1 MTFYEPLAEWSR
13 WVWPVLANH
22 LWQATLFS
30 LFVLAVASP
39 LKRAPA
45 RVRYSLWL
53 FALIKFVVP
62 AAALASLLSRA
73 GINFNSLF
81 SSQGSSL
88 VGDLGITPLLSPVS
102 GPPAAFYAVKT
113 VAPILGPTPVHSVV
127 SVQDYGH
134 GYDALTL
141 IWLIVCV
148 LLFSAWLRNRRT
160 LTTTISAGRMICSGR
175 EWETLER
182 VRSWLGLRR
191 KVTLVVSPS
200 LNEPGVWRV
209 FRPVILLPEGISDR
223 LTDSELEAVMLHE
236 LVHVERWDNL
246 VSVLQRV
253 ICCVLWFHPFVW
265 LLDRQLLAEREQS
278 CDDTVIKLSG
288 ASKVYASSITKVCQH
303 SLGWSQ
309 PGLSSAA
316 GSNLKRRIRRIMAA
330 DVKRSLS
337 VQHFALLCAVAL
349 VLFALSAMAVGV
361 KVGEETAQ
369 NISPSGVDPR
379 FVVTASADSQ
389 AVGTVAAKAS
399 AAKFSTLLQPSQEM
413 PLRLIDPPRAVVQV
427 TADAD
432 QRRPGMEVIAE
443 TNQPNQS
450 GADNLPQ
457 LKQPAAEIAMSA
469 AIIPA
474 MATQADASQFVGRYE
489 VDPSKVENFVLDI
502 TLERGELW
510 LKPSHANKRKLLLTA
525 ETHLTDVYS
534 DFRFTGIQDKAGRI
548 VGLRLDS
555 WSSDITARK
564 LSVPQPSLN
573 GNTTFRLSGYPDA
586 RIVAVAGSF
595 NNWNQS
601 QLLFARVG
609 GEWICRV
616 NLPPGKYEYKFIV
629 DGNWLTD
636 PRNSKTTHDDR
647 GNENSVLVTE

>member
-1 MTFYEPLAEWSR
+1 MTFYEPLVGWSR

-30 LFVLAVASP
+30 LLVLAVASP

-53 FALIKFVVP
+53 LAMIKFVLP
-62 AAALASLLSRA
+62 AAAVASMLSRA
-73 GINFNSLF
+73 GIDFNSTF
-81 SSQGSSL
+81 SSRGSS
-88 VGDLGITPLLSPVS
+88 VIGGLGITPLLSPVS
-102 GPPAAFYAVKT
+102 APPAVFYAVERAAPSLGP
-113 VAPILGPTPVHSVV
+113 APIYQVV
-127 SVQDYGH
+127 LVQ
-134 GYDALTL
+134 GYNHWYDVLTL
-141 IWLIVCV
+141 IWLVGCV
-148 LLFSAWLRNRRT
+148 LLFGAWLRNRRALNAT
-160 LTTTISAGRMICSGR
+160 LRAGRIVRKGR

-191 KVTLVVSPS
+191 KVTLVVSPNI
-200 LNEPGVWRV
+200 NEPGVWRI
-209 FRPVILLPEGISDR
+209 FKPVVLLPEGISDR

-236 LVHVERWDNL
+236 MVHVERWDNL

-303 SLGWSQ
+303 SLGWAQ

-316 GSNLKRRIRRIMAA
+316 GSNLKRRIKRIMAV

-337 VQHFALLCAVAL
+337 ISHFALLCAVAV
-349 VLFALSAMAVGV
+349 VLFALSAVVGAQ
-361 KVGEETAQ
+361 KGEQVAQ

-389 AVGTVAAKAS
+389 VVGAATTKPGDARLS
-399 AAKFSTLLQPSQEM
+399 ALRQSQDLPQQIIE
-413 PLRLIDPPRAVVQV
+413 PPRAVVQV
-427 TADAD
+427 TGESDLIAP
-432 QRRPGMEVIAE
+432 PGMEIIAGA
-443 TNQPNQS
+443 NQP
-450 GADNLPQ
+450 GADNLRPQ
-457 LKQPAAEIAMSA
+457 LRPPTPEIAMSA
-469 AIIPA
+469 AFIPA
-474 MATQADASQFVGRYE
+474 AATQVDVSQFVGRYE

-525 ETHLTDVYS
+525 ETHLTDVFS
-534 DFRFTGIQDKAGRI
+534 DFRFTGMQDKAGRI

-564 LSVPQPSLN
+564 LNVPQPSLN
-573 GNTTFRLSGYPDA
+573 GNTTFRLSGYADA

-595 NNWNQS
+595 NKWNQS
-601 QLLFARVG
+601 QFLFARVG

-636 PRNSKTTHDDR
+636 PRNPKTEQDER

>member
-1 MTFYEPLAEWSR
+1 MTFYETLAEWSR

-30 LFVLAVASP
+30 LFVLAVSSP
-39 LKRAPA
+39 LKRGPA

-53 FALIKFVVP
+53 FALIKFVLP
-62 AAALASLLSRA
+62 SAALASLLGRA
-73 GINFNSLF
+73 GIDFNALF
-81 SSQGSSL
+81 ASQGSSV

-102 GPPAAFYAVKT
+102 GPPAVFYAVERA
-113 VAPILGPTPVHSVV
+113 APGIGPAPLYQVV
-127 SVQDYGH
+127 LVRDYNHWYGV
-134 GYDALTL
+134 LTL
-141 IWLIVCV
+141 IWLIGCV
-148 LLFSAWLRNRRT
+148 LLFGAWLRNRRA
-160 LTTTISAGRMICSGR
+160 LAATIGAGRIVRSGR
-175 EWETLER
+175 EWETLEQ
-182 VRSWLGLRR
+182 VRTWLGLRR
-191 KVTLVVSPS
+191 KVTLVVSPAM
-200 LNEPGVWRV
+200 NEPGVWRV
-209 FRPVILLPEGISDR
+209 FKPVILLPEGIADR

-253 ICCVLWFHPFVW
+253 ICCILWFHPFVW

-303 SLGWSQ
+303 SLGWAQ

-316 GSNLKRRIRRIMAA
+316 GSNLKRRIKRIMAA

-337 VQHFALLCAVAL
+337 VSHFALLCAVAV
-349 VLFALSAMAVGV
+349 VLFALSAVAVGV
-361 KVGEETAQ
+361 KGGAEVAQ
-369 NISPSGVDPR
+369 TISPSGVDPR
-379 FVVTASADSQ
+379 FVEMASADSQ
-389 AVGTVAAKAS
+389 AVGTMTVKPS
-399 AAKFSTLLQPSQEM
+399 AAKFSTLLLPSQEL
-413 PLRLIDPPRAVVQV
+413 PQRLIDPPRAVVQV
-427 TADAD
+427 TADSD
-432 QRRPGMEVIAE
+432 QMPPDMEIIAE
-443 TNQPNQS
+443 TNQPNQP
-450 GADNLPQ
+450 GADTLPQ
-457 LKQPAAEIAMSA
+457 LKQPAAEVAMSA

-474 MATQADASQFVGRYE
+474 RATQVDASQFVGRYE

-510 LKPSHANKRKLLLTA
+510 LKPSHANKRKLVLTA

-609 GEWICRV
+609 GEWICRI

-636 PRNSKTTHDDR
+636 PRNSKITHDDR